1 MNKYFKLF
9 RIKHY
14 VKNVLVFVPLFF
26 SGKMLEVDRLRDVF
40 AGVLCFCMVS
50 SAVYMINDIRDAEKD
65 RIHPVKKNRPIA
77 SGAVTKKQAS
87 VLAAVLALLA
97 ISISGFCFGTAA
109 IVLITSY
116 LFLNIAYSF
125 GLKNM
130 ALLDVCILVS
140 GFLIRILYG
149 GAVAGIKVSN
159 WMYLTV
165 ISASFCFALGKRKNE
180 LKRNGEITRNV
191 LSFYTKEF
199 LDKNMY
205 MCMGLTNGFYAL
217 WSMEQADGLMVCTVP
232 IVLVLTMRY
241 SLIIEGGLEE
251 DPVDILLKD
260 KMILI
265 LGAVY
270 AVTILMALY
279 MGWK

>member
-109 IVLITSY
+109 IVLIISY